1 MTSTEIILHAPE
13 FQNESKYIHNQIED
27 NLIGKLDA
35 YIRKTAKEWDK
46 IRVELTLTRDKKFIS
61 GKLAISFPGSSYR
74 SLRENFVI
82 LDELISHLFVH
93 VKEQMGK

>member
-1 MTSTEIILHAPE
+1 MTNEIILHAND
-13 FQNESKYIHNQIED
+13 FQKEAAYIHNQIED

-46 IRVELTLTRDKKFIS
+46 IRVELTLTRDNKFMS

-74 SLRENFVI
+74 SVRENFSK
-82 LDELISHLFVH
+82 LEDLINHLFVH